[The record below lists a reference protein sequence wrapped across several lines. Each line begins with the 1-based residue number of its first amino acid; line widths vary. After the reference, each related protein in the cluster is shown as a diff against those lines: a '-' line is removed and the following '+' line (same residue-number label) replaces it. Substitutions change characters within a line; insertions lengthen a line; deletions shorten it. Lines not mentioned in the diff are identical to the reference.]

1 MTNANRFFK
10 HSSWID
16 ALAALGFSLLVLFST
31 AASAATA
38 TRNVHFDHIKTGFPL
53 TGAHATLPC
62 ETCHVQGVFRG
73 TPRKCQTCHNAL
85 SWKAWRFD
93 HDKQT
98 SFVLDGGHKG
108 IACDACHTRP
118 MPRKMTQSS
127 ACISCHEIDDVH
139 NGGFGQF
146 CEQCHVTSSF
156 KKIRA
161 GVGGAMS
168 VR

>member
-1 MTNANRFFK
+1 MMNVNRFFK

-73 TPRKCQTCHNAL
+73 TPRKCQTCHTKL
-85 SWKAWRFD
+85 
-93 HDKQT
+93 
-98 SFVLDGGHKG
+98 
-108 IACDACHTRP
+108 

-127 ACISCHEIDDVH
+127 ACVACHEVDDVH

-161 GVGGAMS
+161 GVGGVMS
-168 VR
+168 VQ